1 MPQPL
6 YRQVAERIAN
16 AIQVGTYRPG
26 DRLPS
31 VRSLAR
37 DWEVGINTVIEAY
50 RALELEG
57 VIAARPQAGF
67 FVRGAAG
74 AQMPATQCTLDAP
87 TAVTMGELAMRILT
101 DGSLPGVVSLG
112 VAWPDPAKLPQA
124 ELTRVVQRLLRD
136 DPAAIMAYATL
147 PGEISF
153 RSAVAKHW
161 LSAGCQLHPDEIVA
175 TCGALEALVLALRAT
190 CPPGAVV
197 AVESPTY
204 YGVLQVLNGLGLRA
218 VEIPSSAQDG
228 MELGALRFALA
239 EHAVAAVLVIP
250 NFSNPSGSLM
260 PDSAKRELAE
270 MCAARGIPLIE
281 DDVYGDL
288 AHDGSR
294 PAVCKGAAPDDVILC
309 GSFSKTVS
317 PGLRLGFCAGGRWAP
332 EIARLKAATSIT
344 APTLAQRA
352 VAHLLTSGAYDRHVR
367 RVRPLYA
374 RTCQAMSQAIIQAFP
389 AGTRL
394 SRPQGGYVLWVE
406 LPEGIDA
413 VQLYE
418 AALPAGIST
427 APGPL
432 FSARG
437 RYGHCLRLTCSVW
450 DAQRQAAVA
459 TLGQLAAKLARRAG

>member
-1 MPQPL
+1 MAQPL
-6 YRQVAERIAN
+6 YRQCAERLAG
-16 AIQVGTYRPG
+16 AIRVGTYRPG

-31 VRSLAR
+31 VRALAR

-50 RALELEG
+50 RALEVDGL
-57 VIAARPQAGF
+57 ISARPQAGF
-67 FVRGAAG
+67 FVTSGSGALT
-74 AQMPATQCTLDAP
+74 PTTQVTLDAP
-87 TAVTMGELAMRILT
+87 TAVTLGDLAVRVLS
-101 DGSLPGVVSLG
+101 DGSIPGVVPLG
-112 VAWPDPAKLPQA
+112 AAWPDPAKLPRQD
-124 ELTRVVQRLLRD
+124 LTRVIQRLLRD
-136 DPAAIMAYATL
+136 EGEAMLGYAAL
-147 PGEISF
+147 PGEPGF
-153 RSAVAKHW
+153 RGAVAKHF

-190 CPPGAVV
+190 CQPGAVV
-197 AVESPTY
+197 AVEAPTY

-218 VEIPSSAQDG
+218 VEIPCGAQSG
-228 MELGALRFALA
+228 MDLGALRFALA

-260 PDSAKRELAE
+260 PDAAKRELALL
-270 MCAARGIPLIE
+270 CAERGIPLIE

-294 PAVCKGAAPDDVILC
+294 PTVCKGAAPDDVILV

-317 PGLRLGFCAGGRWAP
+317 PGLRLGFCAGGKWAA
-332 EIARLKAATSIT
+332 EIGRLKAATSIT
-344 APTLAQRA
+344 APTIAQRA

-367 RVRPLYA
+367 RIRPLYA
-374 RTCQAMSQAIIQAFP
+374 RTCHAMSQAISQAFP

-394 SRPQGGYVLWVE
+394 SRPLGGYVLWVE
-406 LPEGIDA
+406 LPAGIDA

-418 AALPAGIST
+418 AGLHAGIST

-437 RYGHCLRLTCSVW
+437 RFANCLRLTCSVW
-450 DAQRQAAVA
+450 NAQRQSAVA
-459 TLGQLAAKLARRAG
+459 TLGQLAGKLALRAG